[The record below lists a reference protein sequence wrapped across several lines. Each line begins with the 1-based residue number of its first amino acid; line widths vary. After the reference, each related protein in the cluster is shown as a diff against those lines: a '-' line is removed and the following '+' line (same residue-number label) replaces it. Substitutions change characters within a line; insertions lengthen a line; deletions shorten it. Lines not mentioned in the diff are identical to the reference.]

1 MTYLIQSLKLALA
14 AGIMAVLMSPAAAHH
29 GWRWTA
35 DGVFELTGLIESTR
49 LGNPHGLVVIDA
61 DGEKWTAEVGQP
73 WRNERAGL
81 TDEMFAKGKE
91 IKILGKR
98 SSDAKELR
106 VKAERV
112 VMDGKNHD
120 LYPERISE

>member
-1 MTYLIQSLKLALA
+1 MTYIVRALKLTIA
-14 AGIMAVLMSPAAAHH
+14 AGIMAVIMSPALAHH

-35 DGVFELTGLIESTR
+35 DGVFELTGIIESTR
-49 LGNPHGLVVIDA
+49 LGNPHGLVTIDA
-61 DGEKWTAEVGQP
+61 DGEKWIAEVGQP
-73 WRNERAGL
+73 WRNERVGL

-106 VKAERV
+106 MKAERV
-112 VMDGKNHD
+112 VMDGKNYD
-120 LYPERISE
+120 LYPERISK

>member
-1 MTYLIQSLKLALA
+1 MRLFARLLKLTLAGAIAVVIMTPAL
-14 AGIMAVLMSPAAAHH
+14 AHH

-35 DGVFELTGLIESTR
+35 GGVFELTGIIESTR
-49 LGNPHGLVVIDA
+49 LGNPHGIVTINA

-73 WRNERAGL
+73 WRNERVGL
-81 TDEMFAKGKE
+81 TDEMFAKGRE

-98 SSDAKELR
+98 SSDEKELR

-112 VMDGKNHD
+112 VMDGKNFD
-120 LYPERISE
+120 LYPERIAE

>member
-1 MTYLIQSLKLALA
+1 MTLFIRALHLTIA
-14 AGIMAVLMSPAAAHH
+14 AAIMALVMSPALAHH

-35 DGVFELTGLIESTR
+35 DGVFELTGIIESTR
-49 LGNPHGLVVIDA
+49 LGNPHGLVTIDA

-73 WRNERAGL
+73 WRNERVGL

-91 IKILGKR
+91 IKLLGKR

-106 VKAERV
+106 MKAERV
-112 VMDGKNHD
+112 VMDGKNYD
-120 LYPERISE
+120 LYPERISK